1 MLCCVFD
8 KMLRLNLVEI
18 IIKLH
23 KTIVLSIVCINAFL
37 TLEKIKLKAKF
48 GRKESNV
55 RNVGKRG

>member
-8 KMLRLNLVEI
+8 KMLRLNLVE

>member
-1 MLCCVFD
+1 MLCCVCD

-18 IIKLH
+18 IKLH
-23 KTIVLSIVCINAFL
+23 KTIILLLTLFL